1 MKAIAPT
8 LAALLFTATA
18 ALADDPIRPDPQLT
32 PGAVLAANTATIC
45 RPGYA
50 KSVRHTSG
58 KLKAWVYREYGISR
72 AHRAG
77 GGHYEIDHLMPI
89 SLGGAD
95 VVANLWPESW
105 DTQPWNAQVKD
116 RLRTSCMPRSAPAA
130 SRSSRRSKRSRR
142 IGSPLTRSISGS
154 HRRRPPSLG
163 ASRLQ
168 VSWGAYS

>member
-77 GGHYEIDHLMPI
+77 GGHYEIDHLIPI

-116 RLRTSCMPRSAPAA
+116 RLENFLHAEVCAGRMPIEQAQREIAGDWIATYE
-130 SRSSRRSKRSRR
+130 RY
-142 IGSPLTRSISGS
+142 
-154 HRRRPPSLG
+154 LG
-163 ASRLQ
+163 EP
-168 VSWGAYS
+168 